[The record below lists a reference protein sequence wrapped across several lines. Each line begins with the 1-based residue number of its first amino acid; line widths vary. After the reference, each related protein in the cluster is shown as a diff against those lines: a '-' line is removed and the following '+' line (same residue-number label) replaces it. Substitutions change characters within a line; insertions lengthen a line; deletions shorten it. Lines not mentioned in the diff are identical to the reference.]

1 MKYLLDTNAISVWAT
16 RRSPQFLKKVT
27 QINPTEMGICSIVKM
42 ELLYGLELRPSLKW
56 STSVRGLIAHFQ
68 VLAFDEQSANHA
80 AKIRAK
86 LKLQGTPI
94 GHYDV
99 LIAATALANGMVLVT
114 NNTREFSRV
123 EGLMVEDWQTGLSE

>member
-16 RRSPQFLKKVT
+16 RRSPQFLSKVT
-27 QINPTEMGICSIVKM
+27 HINPAEMGICSIVKM

-56 STSVRGLIAHFQ
+56 STSVRGLIAQFQ
-68 VLAFDEQSANHA
+68 VLAFDEQSAHHA

-86 LKLQGTPI
+86 LKLQGAPI

-99 LIAATALANGMVLVT
+99 LIAATALANGLTLVT
-114 NNTREFSRV
+114 HNTREFSRV
-123 EGLMVEDWQTGLSE
+123 EGLVVEDWQAG